1 MTRIGIILGSTRPG
15 RVGPQVAQWIE
26 KSAGARE
33 DANFELVDLADY
45 DLPLFD
51 EPRSPLMGAYEHAHT
66 RAWSA
71 RVAELDGFV
80 FVTPEYNRSIPSALK
95 NAIDFLYNEWNNKAM
110 RLRRVRQHRQWR
122 PRCRT
127 PATHRRSA
135 APGNRANPG
144 QPVARDRFREVHN
157 LHARQS
163 PRHGA
168 PPDAHRSDLLDQ
180 RTRTAS
186 PSLNYATRQGE
197 LRHIPQEVR
206 TSEVSWGPLMLR
218 RARTRR
224 RFGRC
229 LALTSACASHG
240 SAGRAPLGRRSGGS
254 TSAAAGR

>member
-95 NAIDFLYNEWNNKAM
+95 NAIDFLYNEWNNKAAGFVAYGSTVSGARAVEHL
-110 RLRRVRQHRQWR
+110 RLIAGALHLATVRTQVNLSLVTDFERFTTF
-122 PRCRT
+122 T
-127 PATHRRSA
+127 PANHHDTALH
-135 APGNRANPG
+135 
-144 QPVARDRFREVHN
+144 QMLTEV
-157 LHARQS
+157 
-163 PRHGA
+163 
-168 PPDAHRSDLLDQ
+168 
-180 RTRTAS
+180 
-186 PSLNYATRQGE
+186 
-197 LRHIPQEVR
+197 I
-206 TSEVSWGPLMLR
+206 SW
-218 RARTRR
+218 TN
-224 RFGRC
+224 
-229 LALTSACASHG
+229 AL
-240 SAGRAPLGRRSGGS
+240 APLRQ
-254 TSAAAGR
+254 A